1 MFKVFYLDTIFSH
14 IGTTDKVYVEFGVED
29 CIRECNTKYLRRT
42 GWDVKNSLLMDGEYG
57 NPEINLRQV
66 IFW

>member
-1 MFKVFYLDTIFSH
+1 
-14 IGTTDKVYVEFGVED
+14 VYVEFGVED
-29 CIRECNTKYLRRT
+29 CQRECNTKYLRRT